1 MKRSSVAIRGV
12 LTQERLTEGETGL
25 PARPS
30 DAALIGR
37 RIG

>member
-25 PARPS
+25 PARP
-30 DAALIGR
+30 LTLL
-37 RIG
+37 